1 MRFYCLVESLF
12 NKYKGSKGST
22 RFLFFLFSSIFIGNM
37 KALPEKEAISILE
50 EHDDW
55 RYAVSTSGYVAHKP
69 CFVATTVPTVH
80 KVDADVQ
87 LAYFLTKSQWTDQ
100 LMITGV
106 GNDVTSLRS
115 LSLCNTLAFSNLGH
129 MEYPRKV
136 HQVQSQSEYI
146 VSVSSI
152 ARLDPEFE
160 ACLDEA
166 KSFWSKGHYDVAWG
180 RLQLIWYTYG
190 FLWPEEVHIGKK
202 KIIERI

>member
-1 MRFYCLVESLF
+1 
-12 NKYKGSKGST
+12 
-22 RFLFFLFSSIFIGNM
+22 M
-37 KALPEKEAISILE
+37 KVLSEKEAISILE
-50 EHDDW
+50 EHSDW
-55 RYAVSTSGYVAHKP
+55 RYAVSTSGHIAHKS

-87 LAYFLTKSQWTDQ
+87 LAYFLTRTQWADQ

-115 LSLCNTLAFSNLGH
+115 LSLCNTLAFSNLGRIEH
-129 MEYPRKV
+129 PRRV

-166 KSFWSKGHYDVAWG
+166 EVFWRKGHYDLAWG
-180 RLQLIWYTYG
+180 RLQLIWYAYG
-190 FLWPEEVHIGKK
+190 FLWPEEVHIGKN
-202 KIIERI
+202 KIK